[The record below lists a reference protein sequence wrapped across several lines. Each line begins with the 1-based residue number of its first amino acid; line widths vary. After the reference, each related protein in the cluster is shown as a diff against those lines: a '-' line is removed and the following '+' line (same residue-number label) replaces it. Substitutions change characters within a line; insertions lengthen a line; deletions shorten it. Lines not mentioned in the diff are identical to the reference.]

1 MRDCEGGIKQ
11 MELRESIQ
19 NLRTK
24 TGMSRKV
31 FAEYF
36 GIPLRT
42 IEDWEAGRRN
52 PPEYI
57 PRLLWYRWEY
67 EEILGRKNAC
77 VKTQDRNVDIV
88 KDTQGHRIAV
98 IHDTVFRNKQN
109 INWDDVEQYLSQYIG
124 ELYTIAEDG
133 EKIYIGKDLPDEYAH
148 SNYSAKLKGALA
160 KTKANAAQAIP
171 EMIEISTQGIYSA
184 NTDDKHF
191 LEAKYGWYRY
201 DTRFAVAIYNNDG
214 EVERY
219 NVFKARMIIRH
230 DADGKKY
237 LYDVINIK
245 KEPSTPL
252 S

>member
-1 MRDCEGGIKQ
+1 MDLNEKIRK
-11 MELRESIQ
+11 LRAE
-19 NLRTK
+19 
-24 TGMSRKV
+24 TGMNRKE
-31 FAEYF
+31 FAGHF

-42 IEDWEAGRRN
+42 IEDWEADRRT

-57 PRLLWYRWEY
+57 PKLLCYQWKY
-67 EEILGRKNAC
+67 EKIMHGSDSRN
-77 VKTQDRNVDIV
+77 RNVDIV
-88 KDTQGHRIAV
+88 TDTEGHKIV
-98 IHDTVFRNKQN
+98 IIHDTVFRNKQN
-109 INWDDVEQYLSQYIG
+109 IKWSDVEKYLGQYVGDI
-124 ELYTIAEDG
+124 YTIAEDG

-148 SNYSAKLKGALA
+148 SNYSAKLRGNLA

-171 EMIEISTQGIYSA
+171 EMIEISSNGIYSA
-184 NTDDKHF
+184 NEKEKHR
-191 LEAKYGWYRY
+191 LEARYGWYRY
-201 DTRFAVAIYNNDG
+201 DSRFAIAVYNNLG

-245 KEPSTPL
+245 KEPRTPL

>member
-1 MRDCEGGIKQ
+1 
-11 MELRESIQ
+11 MELNERIR
-19 NLRTK
+19 NLRTE
-24 TGMSRKV
+24 TGMSRKT
-31 FAEYF
+31 FAEHF

-42 IEDWEAGRRN
+42 IEDWEANRRT

-57 PRLLWYRWEY
+57 PRLLYYQWKY
-67 EEILGRKNAC
+67 EQLEHKKSYC
-77 VKTQDRNVDIV
+77 PKSDTRNVNIV
-88 KDTQGHRIAV
+88 IDTDGNKIVV

-109 INWDDVEQYLSQYIG
+109 INWSDVEKYLGQYVG
-124 ELYTIAEDG
+124 EIYTIEEDG
-133 EKIYIGKDLPDEYAH
+133 EEIYIGKDLPDEYAH

-171 EMIEISTQGIYSA
+171 EMIEISSNGSYRD
-184 NTDDKHF
+184 NEERKHTLDARF
-191 LEAKYGWYRY
+191 GWYRY
-201 DTRFAVAIYNNDG
+201 DSRFAIAIYNNDG

-219 NVFKARMIIRH
+219 NVYKARMIIRH

>member
-1 MRDCEGGIKQ
+1 
-11 MELRESIQ
+11 MELNESIR

-24 TGMSRKV
+24 AGMSRKV
-31 FAEYF
+31 FAEHF
-36 GIPLRT
+36 RIPLRT
-42 IEDWEAGRRN
+42 IEDWEAGRRT

-57 PRLLWYRWEY
+57 PRLLYYQWEY
-67 EEILGRKNAC
+67 ERIISNNCDC
-77 VKTQDRNVDIV
+77 VKSPERNVDIV
-88 KDTQGHRIAV
+88 TDTEGHKIAV

-109 INWDDVEQYLSQYIG
+109 INWDDVERYLGQYVG

-160 KTKANAAQAIP
+160 KTKANAAQALP
-171 EMIEISTQGIYSA
+171 EMIEISSQGIYSGNA
-184 NTDDKHF
+184 EDKHT
-191 LEAKYGWYRY
+191 LEARYGWYRY
-201 DTRFAVAIYNNDG
+201 DTRFAIAIYNNAG